1 MVIGIENKFI
11 HFCIMI
17 TEDKKSLQ
25 VIIFDDNINVRESI
39 GLLLSTT
46 DNMHLAAAFDSC
58 KNMLADIESINPD
71 IVLMDIDMPQISG
84 IDGVKLLRTKF
95 PALPVLMLTGFEDDE
110 KVFAS
115 LCAGANGYVL
125 KNASMQS
132 LIQYINEVY
141 HGGAPMTPVIAR
153 KVLNRFTK
161 LQPAQMQN
169 EDYNL
174 SSREKDVL
182 QLLVKGKSYKMI
194 ADELN
199 ISYETVHSHI
209 RKIYQKLQVNSVGEA
224 VSKTISKN
232 ILRTVFF

>member
-1 MVIGIENKFI
+1 
-11 HFCIMI
+11 MI
-17 TEDKKSLQ
+17 KEDKKLLSI
-25 VIIFDDNINVRESI
+25 IIFDDNINVRESI

-46 DNMHLAAAFDSC
+46 DNMMLVGAFDSC
-58 KNMLADIESINPD
+58 KNMLADIESANPD
-71 IVLMDIDMPQISG
+71 IVLMDIDMPVITG
-84 IDGVKLLRTKF
+84 IDAVKLLRTRF

-125 KNASMQS
+125 KNANMQS

-153 KVLNRFTK
+153 KVLNQFTK
-161 LQPAQMQN
+161 LQPAQIKN

-209 RKIYQKLQVNSVGEA
+209 RRIYQKLQVNSVGEA
-224 VSKTISKN
+224 VSKTISRN
-232 ILRTVFF
+232 ILHTFLF